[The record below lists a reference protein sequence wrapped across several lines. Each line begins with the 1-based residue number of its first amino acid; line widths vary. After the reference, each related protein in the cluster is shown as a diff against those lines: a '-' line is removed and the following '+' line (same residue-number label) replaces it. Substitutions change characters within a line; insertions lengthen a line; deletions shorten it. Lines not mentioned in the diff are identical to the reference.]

1 MGSKEDYQDGPGPR
15 TCDLEVEAIQ
25 FNREEAKGSFSRKL
39 QLFAVLTDN
48 TRVSYHKSLL

>member
-25 FNREEAKGSFSRKL
+25 FNKEEAKGSFSRKL

-48 TRVSYHKSLL
+48 TKVSYHKSLL